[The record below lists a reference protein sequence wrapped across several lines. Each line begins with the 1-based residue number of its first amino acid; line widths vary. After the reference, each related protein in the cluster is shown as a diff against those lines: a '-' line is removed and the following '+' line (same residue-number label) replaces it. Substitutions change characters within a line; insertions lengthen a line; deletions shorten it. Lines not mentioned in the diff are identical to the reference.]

1 VKWLR
6 QKLIERFCVKK
17 SLRDESPAAIEDPLV
32 GEHEKPGLELSF
44 LRIELLDGPKDIK
57 KDLLDGIFGFRV
69 IAQGASCYPEKAWAV
84 PLEQYCQSICVS
96 ALQMLD
102 QCFV

>member
-1 VKWLR
+1 
-6 QKLIERFCVKK
+6 
-17 SLRDESPAAIEDPLV
+17 
-32 GEHEKPGLELSF
+32 
-44 LRIELLDGPKDIK
+44 LLDGPKDIK

-69 IAQGASCYPEKAWAV
+69 IAQDASCYSEKAWAV
-84 PLEQYCQSICVS
+84 PFEQYCQSIRVS